1 LRTRLHAGLVAASHW
16 LMRTLLRS
24 LLLLAF
30 TFLGSSFAADQPFK
44 LIDVDDLA
52 KLMAGQPQ
60 NLSVYDANPASTR
73 EREGII
79 PGAHL
84 LSSSA
89 SFDVAK
95 ELPTAKDA
103 KLVFYCANPH

>member
-1 LRTRLHAGLVAASHW
+1 
-16 LMRTLLRS
+16 MRTLLRS

-44 LIDVDDLA
+44 LIHVDDLA

-60 NLSVYDANPASTR
+60 TLAVYDANPPSTR

-95 ELPTAKDA
+95 ELPAAKDA

>member
-1 LRTRLHAGLVAASHW
+1 MHAGLVAASHW

-30 TFLGSSFAADQPFK
+30 TFLGSSFAADEPFK
-44 LIDVDDLA
+44 LIHVDDLA

-60 NLSVYDANPASTR
+60 NLAVYDANPASTR
-73 EREGII
+73 EREGMI

-95 ELPTAKDA
+95 ELPAAKDA

>member
-1 LRTRLHAGLVAASHW
+1 
-16 LMRTLLRS
+16 MRTLLQS
-24 LLLLAF
+24 VLLLAF
-30 TFLGSSFAADQPFK
+30 TFLGSSFAADEPFK
-44 LIDVDDLA
+44 IIRVEDLA

-60 NLSVYDANPASTR
+60 TLSIYDANPPSTR

-89 SFDVAK
+89 AYDVAK
-95 ELPTAKDA
+95 ELPAAKDA